1 MTIDRTN
8 GWGGGYGYGRYP
20 YGGGGGYGYV
30 EERSSNYQPK
40 IAGTDM
46 VEER

>member
-1 MTIDRTN
+1 MDGEEGMDTTDIHMVEVEGMDM
-8 GWGGGYGYGRYP
+8 
-20 YGGGGGYGYV
+20 V

-40 IAGTDM
+40 VAGTDM